1 MKAIPSYGKILTLGS
16 AFTENAIVG
25 NISIQEKVDGS
36 LFAFGVNED
45 GEVVM
50 RSKGAI
56 LTEDNHA
63 QMFDEAVAFVLSKE
77 EYLKKML
84 PTDSYFYC
92 EYLQKPKHNTLKY
105 RQIPKNHLVL
115 FDHVQKG
122 KYVDREVLVNWAW
135 GLEIDVIP
143 ELWTGNLSEYVLS
156 KPKGMSLPLDFIKR
170 LIETTTSYLGEEII
184 EGVVIKNY
192 SQTILLGGNLYPL
205 FTKYVRESFK
215 ERHNA
220 DWKVRQPKDNLQSW
234 FEGFKSEAR
243 WQKSIIHAREKG
255 LLQQAPQ
262 DIGPLMK
269 MIQQDIQDEEEANI
283 KNYLYK
289 AFIQDILRKAVH
301 GFPVWYK
308 EQLLQNVS

>member
-1 MKAIPSYGKILTLGS
+1 
-16 AFTENAIVG
+16 
-25 NISIQEKVDGS
+25 
-36 LFAFGVNED
+36 
-45 GEVVM
+45 
-50 RSKGAI
+50 
-56 LTEDNHA
+56 
-63 QMFDEAVAFVLSKE
+63 
-77 EYLKKML
+77 LKRCE
-84 PTDSYFYC
+84 PDTYFYG
-92 EYLQKPKHNTLKY
+92 EYLQKPKHNTLHYK
-105 RQIPKNHLVL
+105 RVPQNHIVL
-115 FDHVQKG
+115 FDAVVKG
-122 KYVDREVLVNWAW
+122 KYVSRTELQLHAFNFGVD
-135 GLEIDVIP
+135 IIP

-192 SQTILLGGNLYPL
+192 SQTILLGGNMYPL

-289 AFIQDILRKAVH
+289 SFIQDILRKAVH

>member
-1 MKAIPSYGKILTLGS
+1 MKAVPSYGKILTLGS

-50 RSKGAI
+50 RSKGAV

-63 QMFDEAVAFVLSKE
+63 QMFDHVVAYIMSIRKALQTVGK
-77 EYLKKML
+77 
-84 PTDSYFYC
+84 DVYFYG
-92 EYLQKPKHNTLKY
+92 EYLQSPKHNTLKY
-105 RQIPKNHLVL
+105 RRVPTNHIVL
-115 FDHVQKG
+115 FDVVEQG
-122 KYVDREVLVNWAW
+122 KYVTREK
-135 GLEIDVIP
+135 LELYANFLGVDVIP
-143 ELWTGNLSEYVLS
+143 DLWIGNLSEYVLS

-170 LIETTTSYLGEEII
+170 LTETTTSYLGDEII

-192 SQTILLGGNLYPL
+192 TQTILLGGNIYPL
-205 FTKYVRESFK
+205 FTKFVRESFK

-220 DWKVRQPKDNLQSW
+220 DWKIRQPKDNLQSW

-243 WQKSIIHAREKG
+243 WQKAIIHAREKG
-255 LLQQAPQ
+255 LLQQSPR
-262 DIGPLMK
+262 DIGPLLK
-269 MIQQDIQDEEEANI
+269 MIQQDIQEEEEQNI

-289 AFIQDILRKAVH
+289 AFIDDILRKSIR
-301 GFPVWYK
+301 GFPEYYK
-308 EQLLQNVS
+308 ERLLENVN